1 MITSYN
7 QLIKRFLKIGELIM
21 TNHYQGFD
29 NIGDMMADRGIPNLS
44 RRQKSLR
51 ETAELLLKDY
61 GFKRV
66 TFGMK
71 IVTLA
76 NSEGITL
83 RISQERDIH
92 EILNSDGSLHSSGK
106 TSELIRKL
114 NARLERKMNESQ
126 VN

>member
-1 MITSYN
+1 
-7 QLIKRFLKIGELIM
+7 M

>member
-7 QLIKRFLKIGELIM
+7 QPIKRFLKTGELIM
-21 TNHYQGFD
+21 TNHYQGFE
-29 NIGDMMADRGIPNLS
+29 NVGDMMADRGIPNLS